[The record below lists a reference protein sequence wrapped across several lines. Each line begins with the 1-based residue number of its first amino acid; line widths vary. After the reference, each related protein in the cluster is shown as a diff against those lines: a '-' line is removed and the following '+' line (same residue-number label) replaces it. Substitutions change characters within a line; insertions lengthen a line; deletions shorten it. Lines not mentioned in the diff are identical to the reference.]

1 MSRISAML
9 TYHRVTTE
17 GMSNSGEVDEAL
29 CITRRTIHGLQTG
42 VNMLGC
48 SGGEAGR
55 CIDLHQ
61 NMKDRINFLP
71 IASYLCNLV
80 ETHGGEREEII
91 IGNIAKDI
99 QSLDGF
105 GLQTQTFLYLT
116 PKLPTVL
123 CSTDVK

>member
-1 MSRISAML
+1 MSHILAML

-17 GMSNSGEVDEAL
+17 GTSNSSEVDEAL
-29 CITRRTIHGLQTG
+29 CINPRTIHGLQTG

-80 ETHGGEREEII
+80 ETHGGDREEMI

-99 QSLDGF
+99 QSLNGF
-105 GLQTQTFLYLT
+105 GLQLKPFLYLT
-116 PKLPTVL
+116 PKLRTVL
-123 CSTDVK
+123 CTTNVK